1 MSQAQE
7 PKPINPVNLLID
19 TFWALMPEKTANEV
33 AEVKRMVLGSIRQT
47 VDFVVTKELEW
58 TDRHLENARRMRE
71 QYRSSAPAN
80 ESTAPTGAG
89 QEGV

>member
-1 MSQAQE
+1 MSQVQE

-19 TFWALMPEKTANEV
+19 TLWALMPEKTANEV

-58 TDRHLENARRMRE
+58 TDRHLENARKMRD
-71 QYRSSAPAN
+71 QYRSPSPASEPSAPA
-80 ESTAPTGAG
+80 STG
-89 QEGV
+89 QEGG